1 LLDISRGCLTKVGLV
16 DRDSVRLNLG
26 RKDAAAAKLLEAQ
39 AEPADARKKL
49 YETEPGIGALH

>member
-1 LLDISRGCLTKVGLV
+1 
-16 DRDSVRLNLG
+16 VRLNLG

-49 YETEPGIGALH
+49 YETEPGIGALHQLCID